1 MNMSDTSDAANN
13 NDDEIEVEE
22 FETVRVD
29 EDGNLVVDDVI
40 VVVDAHGHV
49 LATDE
54 TIVVLDARGD
64 AVLDETVSIV
74 GDDGQMHVLEEDVV
88 IVETETASEN

>member
-1 MNMSDTSDAANN
+1 MSDSNDAA

-22 FETVRVD
+22 FETMRVD

-40 VVVDAHGHV
+40 VAVDAQGHV

-54 TIVVLDARGD
+54 TIVVLDSHGD
-64 AVLDETVSIV
+64 AVLDETVSVI
-74 GDDGQMHVLEEDVV
+74 GEDGELHVLEEDV
-88 IVETETASEN
+88 IVVEAESRDDD